1 MLEQDI
7 QIEKFENLKKK
18 FKSNLKIK
26 KLDSGYK
33 IVSFLKNE
41 ISCEDDQKFA
51 PYNSIVYNKEH
62 QIMSIFPYIN
72 TNEILFLLEKN
83 FKGFIVRSGIPF
95 SLFWDKSIGAFGSW
109 QIHSHTQV
117 GEEACYNKDK
127 IKDQFRKFTE
137 NNSNIFNILNKKY
150 VYHVK
155 LDDKDFKTIQITFV
169 YEILIE
175 KDKDVI
181 KLIDLTKN
189 SFIMDHVGNKNLVI
203 PSYLSYEQCLEKIN
217 NYSYLIIS
225 PEEKG
230 LQLIA
235 PNGTLCKIYNKTY
248 FYKKIINSIYPQN
261 FYMFLQ
267 LKSINKLTW
276 ATHDN
281 KLLKEINKH
290 LQNLNDLFF
299 STILELYYNIYI
311 LKKQNIDSVNKFY
324 QFILKEVHQQYLFNI
339 KTKKKIGK
347 MDIKHVFNKK
357 SIEEQLYLICS
368 VLK

>member
-1 MLEQDI
+1 MLEPDI
-7 QIEKFENLKKK
+7 QIEKFDNLKKK

-33 IVSFLKNE
+33 IVSIVKNE
-41 ISCEDDQKFA
+41 ITCEDDQKLA
-51 PYNSIVYNKEH
+51 PYNSIVYNKEDK
-62 QIMSIFPYIN
+62 IMSIFPIVN

-95 SLFWDKSIGAFGSW
+95 SLFWDNSIGAFGSW
-109 QIHSHTQV
+109 QIHSQNQV
-117 GEEACYNKDK
+117 GEDACFNKNK

-137 NNSNIFNILNKKY
+137 DNFNIFNILNKKY

-155 LDDKDFKTIQITFV
+155 LDNNDFKSIQISFV

-181 KLIDLTKN
+181 KLIDMTEK
-189 SFIMDHVGNKNLVI
+189 SFIMEHIGNKNLVI
-203 PSYLSYEQCLEKIN
+203 PNYLSYEQCLEKIN
-217 NYSYLIIS
+217 QYSYLMMS

-235 PNGTLCKIYNKTY
+235 PNGSLCKIYNKTY

-261 FYMFLQ
+261 FYIFLQ
-267 LKSINKLTW
+267 LKSINKITW

-281 KLLKEINKH
+281 KLLKEMYKH

-299 STILELYYNIYI
+299 STILELYLNIYI
-311 LKKQNIDSVNKFY
+311 FKNQNIDSVNMIY

-339 KTKKKIGK
+339 KNKKKIGK
-347 MDIKHVFNKK
+347 IDIKHVFNKK
-357 SIEEQLYLICS
+357 SIEDQMYLICS